1 MENAINKLNQIVEQL
16 LAAELVSIAI
26 RLNGDAKDTDLHK
39 QMDVALEYMIEA
51 RKKLKRAMVYHT

>member
-16 LAAELVSIAI
+16 LAAELVNIAI